1 MFLCAECKQPVAVVE
16 DRPEKGEEGSFVFS
30 CPMCGHRWTAL
41 DKPDE
46 DELIEWFVTLYL
58 PVTTPIAAEDL
69 ANRAAKAA
77 EAFGYNRGWKPGE
90 IKEFMK
96 RVQNRLMWRV
106 GLSSNER
113 NDLRG
118 GNHSVATVAR
128 KLVTH

>member
-69 ANRAAKAA
+69 ANRAAKRPKPLDIT
-77 EAFGYNRGWKPGE
+77 EA
-90 IKEFMK
+90 
-96 RVQNRLMWRV
+96 
-106 GLSSNER
+106 
-113 NDLRG
+113 
-118 GNHSVATVAR
+118 GNQVRSR
-128 KLVTH
+128 SL